1 MNRNNSVTPGSP
13 SPATLHNSLSLPIST
28 DLSTSVTSQ
37 QSWEYLR
44 KQARQLENE
53 LEQKLT
59 SYSKIAAQVGRSVG
73 YGLGSKKNDGN
84 SSEAMELELEELIKK
99 LTSVVNSMAE
109 VVDRPSTTSTNP
121 SMMHMLQRHRDIL
134 YDYSKEFKKTKAN
147 IQAAKN
153 HSDLLSSVREDI
165 SSFKSGASSETDY
178 FLSERGRIE
187 SSHRMTDMVIEQAY
201 ETREE
206 MGRQRSSLLNINSRM
221 SRLIN
226 TFPGLNS
233 LIGKINSRKRRDT
246 IILSVIISLCI
257 ILIFLYMRHTSE

>member
-1 MNRNNSVTPGSP
+1 MNSNKSLTPGFP
-13 SPATLHNSLSLPIST
+13 SPATLHTPLSNLTSN
-28 DLSTSVTSQ
+28 DLSTSAH
-37 QSWEYLR
+37 SWEHLR
-44 KQARQLENE
+44 KQARQFENE

-73 YGLGSKKNDGN
+73 DSKGEDITGN

-109 VVDRPSTTSTNP
+109 VVDKPSATPTNP

-165 SSFKSGASSETDY
+165 SSFKSGISSETDY
-178 FLSERGRIE
+178 FLGERGRIE
-187 SSHRMTDMVIEQAY
+187 SSHRMTDMIIEQAY

-206 MGRQRSSLLNINSRM
+206 IGRQRNILLNMNSRM
-221 SRLIN
+221 NRLTN
-226 TFPGLNS
+226 MFPAINS
-233 LIGKINSRKRRDT
+233 LIGKINLRKRRDT
-246 IILSVIISLCI
+246 IILAFIISFCI
-257 ILIFLYMRHTSE
+257 ILIFLYMRHTSS

>member
-73 YGLGSKKNDGN
+73 YGLGSKKNDGMAGN

-165 SSFKSGASSETDY
+165 
-178 FLSERGRIE
+178 R
-187 SSHRMTDMVIEQAY
+187 QA
-201 ETREE
+201 
-206 MGRQRSSLLNINSRM
+206 
-221 SRLIN
+221 
-226 TFPGLNS
+226 
-233 LIGKINSRKRRDT
+233 
-246 IILSVIISLCI
+246 
-257 ILIFLYMRHTSE
+257 